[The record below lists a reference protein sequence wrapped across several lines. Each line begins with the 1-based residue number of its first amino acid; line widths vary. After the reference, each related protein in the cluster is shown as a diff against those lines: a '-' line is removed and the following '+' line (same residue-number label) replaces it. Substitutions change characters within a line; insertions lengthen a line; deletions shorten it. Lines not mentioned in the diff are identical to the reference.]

1 MTRRWLLLLALV
13 PAAALVLGVLAR
25 RPHTEAPRPQ
35 SVTAASEIDLSL
47 TLDAGRVEPK
57 HTAVPEGRRVR
68 LVVRNAG
75 GDTADLRLAGLED
88 ELEVASDDRLLR
100 PPAVEDAP
108 FLADHDDRLMV
119 DLPGRAVEVGL
130 DTRRARFVQSSR
142 GTNSARASGMRDHGA
157 TSTTVQ
163 TEPEP
168 VLART

>member
-47 TLDAGRVEPK
+47 TLDAGRVEPR

-75 GDTADLRLAGLED
+75 GDTADLRLAGYED
-88 ELEVASDDRLLR
+88 RVRLGSL
-100 PPAVEDAP
+100 AP
-108 FLADHDDRLMV
+108 GETRRLSFLADRPGDDFAWLVQGRPAGRLSV
-119 DLPGRAVEVGL
+119 TGSHLIEGHR
-130 DTRRARFVQSSR
+130 
-142 GTNSARASGMRDHGA
+142 
-157 TSTTVQ
+157 
-163 TEPEP
+163 
-168 VLART
+168 

>member
-47 TLDAGRVEPK
+47 TLNAGRVEPK

-75 GDTADLRLAGLED
+75 GDTADLRLAGYED
-88 ELEVASDDRLLR
+88 RVQVTTL
-100 PPAVEDAP
+100 AP
-108 FLADHDDRLMV
+108 GETRRISFLADRPGDDFAWLVRGRPAGRLSV
-119 DLPGRAVEVGL
+119 TGSHLIEGHR
-130 DTRRARFVQSSR
+130 
-142 GTNSARASGMRDHGA
+142 
-157 TSTTVQ
+157 
-163 TEPEP
+163 
-168 VLART
+168 